1 MKKKLRKEE
10 EKSVEQKLV
19 NGISA
24 FFEKN
29 LKTVIIA
36 VVAVV
41 VVVLAVVIIVGSTS
55 NSKDSAQI
63 KISEMEEKYSELL
76 SAEEPDWDSYETELS
91 ALVKGSSYPSVKASY
106 LLGLAHYDQEEYA
119 EASAAFKKAYEL
131 NKDIYLAPLALVNE
145 AACEEEL
152 GNTSV
157 AIELYNQIAT
167 SYPESGVAAKALF
180 NLGRIYYQQ
189 GNTELAK
196 TVFEQVSTDYPN
208 SEYGKLG
215 KNLANVL

>member
-1 MKKKLRKEE
+1 MKKKLRKDE
-10 EKSVEQKLV
+10 EKTVEQKLI
-19 NGISA
+19 NGISS

-36 VVAVV
+36 AVAVV
-41 VVVLAVVIIVGSTS
+41 VVVLAIVIIVSATS

-76 SAEEPDWDSYETELS
+76 VAEDPDWDSFETEVS
-91 ALVKGSSYPSVKASY
+91 AMVKNSSYPSVKASY
-106 LLGLAHYDQEEYA
+106 LLGLAHYDQAEYA
-119 EASAAFKKAYEL
+119 EARDAFKKAYEL
-131 NKDIYLAPLALVNE
+131 NKSIYLAPLSLVNE
-145 AACEEEL
+145 AACEEAL
-152 GNTSV
+152 GNNTAALS
-157 AIELYNQIAT
+157 LYSTIVSDYA
-167 SYPESGVAAKALF
+167 ESGVAAKALF
-180 NLGRIYYQQ
+180 NAGRIYYEQ

-196 TVFEQVSTDYPN
+196 TYFEQVSTDYPN

>member
-1 MKKKLRKEE
+1 MKKKLKKDE
-10 EKSVEQKLV
+10 EKTVEEKLI
-19 NGISA
+19 NGISG

-29 LKTVIIA
+29 LKTILIA
-36 VVAVV
+36 VAAVV
-41 VVVLAVVIIVGSTS
+41 VVVLAVVLIVNSSS

-76 SAEEPDWDSYETELS
+76 AAEEPDWDSFETELS
-91 ALVKGSSYPSVKASY
+91 AMVRGSSYPSVKASY
-106 LLGLAHYDQEEYA
+106 LLGLAHYDQEEYT
-119 EASAAFKKAYEL
+119 EARDAFKKAYEL

-145 AACEEEL
+145 AACEEALE
-152 GNTSV
+152 NDSA
-157 AIELYNQIAT
+157 AIELYNQIAND
-167 SYPESGVAAKALF
+167 YPESGVAAKALF

-189 GNTELAK
+189 GSTELAK
-196 TVFEQVSTDYPN
+196 TVFEQVATDYPN

>member
-1 MKKKLRKEE
+1 MKKKLKKDE
-10 EKSVEQKLV
+10 EKTVEQKLI

-29 LKTVIIA
+29 LKTILIA
-36 VVAVV
+36 LIAVV
-41 VVVLAVVIIVGSTS
+41 VVVVVIVIAVNASS
-55 NSKDSAQI
+55 NSSDSAQV
-63 KISEMEEKYSELL
+63 KVAEMEEKYSELL
-76 SAEEPDWDSYETELS
+76 AAEEPDWDSFETEVA
-91 ALVKGSSYPSVKASY
+91 ALVNGSSYPSVKASY
-106 LLGLAHYDQEEYA
+106 LLGLAHYDQEEYQ
-119 EASAAFKKAYEL
+119 EASDAFKKAYEL
-131 NKDIYLAPLALVNE
+131 NKNIYLAPLALVNE
-145 AACEEEL
+145 AACEEAL
-152 GNTSV
+152 GNTST
-157 AIELYNQIAT
+157 AIELYNQIANDF
-167 SYPESGVAAKALF
+167 PESGVAAKALF